1 MYNQLAEGEVLGK
14 GPRCILRLPR
24 EDRHVSSP
32 TAALGVIL
40 ADGRPLPQR
49 RAATH
54 RLLQVPIERCPARDR
69 PVLPGLVPQSA
80 EAAQADARETARATV
95 QLAAGEDEVGGGRRH
110 VDHAHDL
117 EQELLRQLPHA
128 GVLRGIG
135 EQLTV
140 DLNVLVGRCG
150 ALARV
155 GANIPLHAEQRVIKQ
170 RLRVHIP
177 LPC

>member
-128 GVLRGIG
+128 GVLLASS
-135 EQLTV
+135 E
-140 DLNVLVGRCG
+140 
-150 ALARV
+150 ALASS
-155 GANIPLHAEQRVIKQ
+155 
-170 RLRVHIP
+170 LR
-177 LPC
+177 